1 MWDDGSNL
9 ASLISSAE
17 HVYVNDFSGEGTG
30 IKSMKF
36 VNWKPNQEV
45 TTTVE
50 GAWDPRIN
58 GWTVECSFT
67 IGETVHFMAKF
78 QRTGDY
84 GMQDNFQFSS
94 FIEDWDRNENANGC
108 LYKRSAT
115 FLVPKIYYVEDGER
129 RIAELDTAKFTKDQG
144 QNQGFCKEWSC
155 ADSGINFFSLSTGGA
170 KLGRPDKTCWNDE
183 IFNFDPDF
191 DPILTGTLQ
200 QCVRIT

>member
-1 MWDDGSNL
+1 LWNDGSNH
-9 ASLISSAE
+9 ASLVTAGE
-17 HVYVNDFSGEGTG
+17 DVYIEDFGGEGTG

-45 TTTVE
+45 ITTVE
-50 GAWDPRIN
+50 GAWDSHIN

-78 QRTGDY
+78 QRPGDH

-94 FIEDWDRNENANGC
+94 FIEDWDRNEYADGC

-129 RIAELDTAKFTKDQG
+129 KIAELDTTRFTKDQG
-144 QNQGFCKEWSC
+144 QNQDFCKEWSC
-155 ADSGINFFSLSTGGA
+155 ADSGINFFSLTTGGA
-170 KLGRPDKTCWNDE
+170 RLGNPEEICWNDE
-183 IFNFDPDF
+183 IFNFDPNF
-191 DPILTGTLQ
+191 DPILTGPLQ
-200 QCVRIT
+200 QCV